1 MDKNV
6 NRETGIVNR
15 SIYHKPKPMFLQLN
29 HQKLDVFAT
38 AKSFALE
45 CYRFTRLLPTEERF
59 NMIQQIRRA
68 ALSVYLNIA
77 EGASRKS
84 VAERKRYYEVAR
96 CSIIEIDAALDVSNE
111 LKYCNKENLQLL
123 GSLMQ
128 RTFSMLSK
136 MLG

>member
-1 MDKNV
+1 MLP
-6 NRETGIVNR
+6 
-15 SIYHKPKPMFLQLN
+15 IYQTVTDGRAI
-29 HQKLDVFAT
+29 QYDT
-38 AKSFALE
+38 ADQESSAF
-45 CYRFTRLLPTEERF
+45 RLSE
-59 NMIQQIRRA
+59 
-68 ALSVYLNIA
+68 IA

-96 CSIIEIDAALDVSNE
+96 GSIIEIDAALDVSNE